1 MDPVA
6 IHARRWWTLAVM
18 CLSLMVI
25 GVDNTILNVALPTL
39 VRDLGATTSQLQW
52 IVDAYTLVFAG
63 LLLTAG
69 SLGDRFGRRRGL
81 SIGLL
86 IFGVGSVASALAGSA
101 NQLIGT
107 RALMG
112 VGGALIMP
120 ATLSIISNVFTVP
133 AERARAIAV
142 WAGFSAMGIAIGPL
156 SGGWL
161 LEHFWWGSVFMV
173 NIPIVAMALIGGRLF
188 VPESKDPKPR
198 QLDPVG
204 AVLSIIGLVTLVWA
218 IIEAPAQGWAHPTTL
233 AAFAAGAGFLAA
245 FVVWEARS
253 DHPMLDVR
261 FFANPRFSAASTA
274 VTLVFFALFGA
285 TFLQTHYLQFVLDYS
300 ALEAGLRVAPIAL
313 VLMVTAPMSA
323 RLVER
328 VGTKVIVAGGLA
340 TVSVGLVVLSFATV
354 TSGYGPV
361 LACMLIMGL
370 GMGMTMAPATE
381 SIMGSLP
388 RAKAGVG
395 SAVNDT
401 TRQIGGALGV
411 AILGSLLA
419 SSYAASLGDGVPAAA
434 KASVGAALDL
444 ARGLGGA
451 DGAALAASAKAAYVD
466 GMGVGVLVAAGV
478 ALLGSLIALVFLP
491 SQARMETEPTVGTD
505 LDRRDIEVRDVDVR
519 DVDVRDV
526 DVRDVDVEAASA

>member
-1 MDPVA
+1 MDAAA

-69 SLGDRFGRRRGL
+69 SLGDRFGRRRAL

-86 IFGVGSVASALAGSA
+86 IFGAGSVASALAGSA
-101 NQLIGT
+101 DQLILT

-112 VGGALIMP
+112 IGGALIMP
-120 ATLSIISNVFTVP
+120 ATLSIISNVFTEP
-133 AERARAIAV
+133 AERGRAIAV

-173 NIPIVAMALIGGRLF
+173 NIPIVILALTGGRFF
-188 VPESKDPKPR
+188 VPESKDPAPPG
-198 QLDPVG
+198 LDPLG
-204 AVLSIIGLVTLVWA
+204 ALLSIVGLGALVWA
-218 IIEAPAQGWAHPTTL
+218 IIEAPAQGWTDPTTL
-233 AAFAAGAGFLAA
+233 SAFLVAGVFIAGFIA
-245 FVVWEARS
+245 WERNT
-253 DHPMLDVR
+253 DHPMLDVH

-274 VTLVFFALFGA
+274 VTMVFFALFGS
-285 TFLQTHYLQFVLDYS
+285 TFLQTQYLQSVLGYS
-300 ALEAGLRVAPIAL
+300 AFEAGLRVGPVAL
-313 VLMVTAPMSA
+313 VLMVTAPLSA

-328 VGTKVIVAGGLA
+328 VGTKYIVAGGLA
-340 TVSVGLVVLSFATV
+340 IVSLSLVVMSFATV
-354 TSGYGPV
+354 TSGYPLV
-361 LACMLIMGL
+361 LASILILGL

-419 SSYAASLGDGVPAAA
+419 STYASSLGDAVPAAA

-444 ARGLGGA
+444 ANRLGGV
-451 DGAALAASAKAAYVD
+451 DGAALAASAKSAYVD

-478 ALLGSLIALVFLP
+478 ALLGSVIALVFLP
-491 SQARMETEPTVGTD
+491 SRARMETEPLSEETELD
-505 LDRRDIEVRDVDVR
+505 LEV
-519 DVDVRDV
+519 
-526 DVRDVDVEAASA
+526 APA

>member
-1 MDPVA
+1 MDPAA
-6 IHARRWWTLAVM
+6 IHARRWWTLGVM

-39 VRDLGATTSQLQW
+39 VRDLHATTSQLQW

-81 SIGLL
+81 SVGLL
-86 IFGVGSVASALAGSA
+86 IFGVGSVASALSGSA

-112 VGGALIMP
+112 IGGALIMP

-173 NIPIVAMALIGGRLF
+173 NIPIVTMALIGGRLF
-188 VPESKDPKPR
+188 VPESKDPAPR
-198 QLDPVG
+198 GLDPVG
-204 AVLSIIGLVTLVWA
+204 ALLSIVGLVSLVWA
-218 IIEAPAQGWAHPTTL
+218 IIEAPGSGWTDPTIL
-233 AAFAAGAGFLAA
+233 ATFLVAAVFIGGFIA
-245 FVVWEARS
+245 WEAHT
-253 DHPMLDVR
+253 DHPMLDVH
-261 FFANPRFSAASTA
+261 FFTNPRFSAASTA

-285 TFLQTHYLQFVLDYS
+285 TFLQTQYLQFVLGYT
-300 ALEAGLRVAPIAL
+300 ALQAGLRVGPIAL
-313 VLMVTAPMSA
+313 VLMVTAPISA

-328 VGTKVIVAGGLA
+328 VGTKLIVAAGLA
-340 TVSVGLVVLSFATV
+340 IVSVGLVVLSFATV
-354 TSGYGPV
+354 SSGYGPV

-419 SSYAASLGDGVPAAA
+419 STYASRLGEGVPAAA
-434 KASVGAALDL
+434 KASVGGALDL
-444 ARGLGGA
+444 ARQLGGEQ
-451 DGAALAASAKAAYVD
+451 GAALAASAKSAYVD

-478 ALLGSLIALVFLP
+478 ALLGSVIALAFLP
-491 SQARMETEPTVGTD
+491 SRARAENELPTDIPGNLD
-505 LDRRDIEVRDVDVR
+505 LVEVEV
-519 DVDVRDV
+519 
-526 DVRDVDVEAASA
+526 A

>member
-1 MDPVA
+1 LDPAA

-39 VRDLGATTSQLQW
+39 VRDLGASTSQLQW

-69 SLGDRFGRRRGL
+69 SLGDRFGRRRAL
-81 SIGLL
+81 TVGLL
-86 IFGVGSVASALAGSA
+86 IFGAGSVASAVAGSA
-101 NQLIGT
+101 EQLILT

-133 AERARAIAV
+133 AERGRAIAV

-173 NIPIVAMALIGGRLF
+173 NIPIVLLALTGGRLF

-198 QLDPVG
+198 GVDPLG
-204 AVLSIIGLVTLVWA
+204 AVLSSVGLGALVWA
-218 IIEAPAQGWAHPTTL
+218 IIEAPVHGWTDPTTVS
-233 AAFAAGAGFLAA
+233 AFLAGAVFIAGFIA
-245 FVVWEARS
+245 WERHT

-261 FFANPRFSAASTA
+261 FFANPRFSAASLA
-274 VTLVFFALFGA
+274 VTMVFFALFGS
-285 TFLQTHYLQFVLDYS
+285 TFLQTQYLQFVLGYS
-300 ALEAGLRVAPIAL
+300 AFEAGLRVGPVAL
-313 VLMVTAPMSA
+313 VLMVTAPLSA

-328 VGTKVIVAGGLA
+328 VGTKYVVAGGLA
-340 TVSVGLVVLSFATV
+340 LVSLSLVVLSFATV
-354 TSGYGPV
+354 TSGYSPV
-361 LACMLIMGL
+361 LASILILGV

-419 SSYAASLGDGVPAAA
+419 STYASSLGDTVPAAA

-451 DGAALAASAKAAYVD
+451 EGAALAASAKSAYVD

-478 ALLGSLIALVFLP
+478 ALLGSMIALAFLP
-491 SQARMETEPTVGTD
+491 SRARMEEESPADDPELNLEVVG
-505 LDRRDIEVRDVDVR
+505 
-519 DVDVRDV
+519 
-526 DVRDVDVEAASA
+526 A

>member
-1 MDPVA
+1 MDAAA

-25 GVDNTILNVALPTL
+25 GIDNTILNVALPTL

-81 SIGLL
+81 TVGLL
-86 IFGVGSVASALAGSA
+86 IFGAGSVASALVDSP
-101 NQLIGT
+101 NHLIAT

-112 VGGALIMP
+112 IGGALIMP

-142 WAGFSAMGIAIGPL
+142 WAGFSAMGIALGPL

-161 LEHFWWGSVFMV
+161 LQHFWWGSVFMV
-173 NIPIVAMALIGGRLF
+173 NIPIVLLALTGGRLF
-188 VPESKDPKPR
+188 VPESKDPSPR
-198 QLDPVG
+198 GLDPVG
-204 AVLSIIGLVTLVWA
+204 ALLSIVALVTLVWA
-218 IIEAPAQGWAHPTTL
+218 IIEAPGRGWTDGTTL
-233 AAFAAGAGFLAA
+233 AAFALGAAVMAA
-245 FVVWEARS
+245 FITWERRS
-253 DHPMLDVR
+253 DHPMLDVT
-261 FFANPRFSAASTA
+261 FFANPRFTAASSA
-274 VTLVFFALFGA
+274 ITLVFFALFGSM
-285 TFLQTHYLQFVLDYS
+285 FLQTQYLQFVLGYT
-300 ALEAGLRVAPIAL
+300 ALQAGVRVGPVAI
-313 VLMVTAPMSA
+313 VLMVVAPASA

-328 VGTKVIVAGGLA
+328 IGTKLVVAVGLA
-340 TVSVGLVVLSFATV
+340 IVSASLVILSFATV
-354 TSGYGPV
+354 TSGYPLV
-361 LACMLIMGL
+361 LASMLVMGV

-401 TRQIGGALGV
+401 TRQVGGALGV

-419 SSYAASLGDGVPAAA
+419 STYASSLGEGVPAAA
-434 KASVGAALDL
+434 KLSVGAALQV
-444 ARGLGGA
+444 ARGLGGS
-451 DGAALAASAKAAYVD
+451 DGAALALSAKSAYVD
-466 GMGVGVLVAAGV
+466 GMSVGVLVAAGV
-478 ALLGSLIALVFLP
+478 ALLGSVIALAFLP
-491 SQARMETEPTVGTD
+491 ARATIEAEQPAESPDFD
-505 LDRRDIEVRDVDVR
+505 LEI
-519 DVDVRDV
+519 
-526 DVRDVDVEAASA
+526 ATA

>member
-1 MDPVA
+1 LDPAA

-39 VRDLGATTSQLQW
+39 VRDLGASTSQLQW

-69 SLGDRFGRRRGL
+69 SLGDRFGRRRAL
-81 SIGLL
+81 TVGLL
-86 IFGVGSVASALAGSA
+86 IFGAGSVASAVAGSA
-101 NQLIGT
+101 EQLILT

-133 AERARAIAV
+133 AERGRAIAV

-173 NIPIVAMALIGGRLF
+173 NIPIVLLALTGGRLF

-198 QLDPVG
+198 GVDPLG
-204 AVLSIIGLVTLVWA
+204 AVLSIVGLGALVWA
-218 IIEAPAQGWAHPTTL
+218 IIEAPVHGWTDPTTVS
-233 AAFAAGAGFLAA
+233 AFLAGAVFIAGFIA
-245 FVVWEARS
+245 WERHT

-261 FFANPRFSAASTA
+261 FFANPRFSAASLA
-274 VTLVFFALFGA
+274 VTMVFFALFGS
-285 TFLQTHYLQFVLDYS
+285 TFLQTQYLQFVLGYS
-300 ALEAGLRVAPIAL
+300 AFEAGLRVGPVAL
-313 VLMVTAPMSA
+313 VLMVTAPLSA

-328 VGTKVIVAGGLA
+328 VGTKYVVAGGLA
-340 TVSVGLVVLSFATV
+340 LVSLSLVVLSFATV
-354 TSGYGPV
+354 TSGYSPV
-361 LACMLIMGL
+361 LASILILGV

-419 SSYAASLGDGVPAAA
+419 STYASSLGDTVPAAA

-451 DGAALAASAKAAYVD
+451 EGAALAASAKSAYVD

-478 ALLGSLIALVFLP
+478 ALLGSMIALAFLP
-491 SQARMETEPTVGTD
+491 SRARMEEESPADDPELNLEVVG
-505 LDRRDIEVRDVDVR
+505 
-519 DVDVRDV
+519 
-526 DVRDVDVEAASA
+526 A

>member
-1 MDPVA
+1 LDPAA

-52 IVDAYTLVFAG
+52 IVDSYTLVFAG

-69 SLGDRFGRRRGL
+69 SLGDRFGRRRAL
-81 SIGLL
+81 SAGLL
-86 IFGVGSVASALAGSA
+86 IFGAGSVASALAGSA
-101 NQLIGT
+101 EQLIVT

-112 VGGALIMP
+112 IGGALIMP

-133 AERARAIAV
+133 AERGRAIAV

-173 NIPIVAMALIGGRLF
+173 NIPIVILALTGGRLF
-188 VPESKDPKPR
+188 VPESKDPSPR
-198 QLDPVG
+198 GLDPIG
-204 AVLSIIGLVTLVWA
+204 ALLSIVGLGVLVWA
-218 IIEAPAQGWAHPTTL
+218 IIEAPVQGWTDPTTL
-233 AAFAAGAGFLAA
+233 SAFLAGAVFIAGFIA
-245 FVVWEARS
+245 WELHT
-253 DHPMLDVR
+253 DHPMLDVH

-274 VTLVFFALFGA
+274 VTMVFFALFGS
-285 TFLQTHYLQFVLDYS
+285 TFLQTQYLQFVLGYS
-300 ALEAGLRVAPIAL
+300 AFEAGLRVGPVAL
-313 VLMVTAPMSA
+313 VLMVTAPFSA

-328 VGTKVIVAGGLA
+328 VGTKYIVAGGLA
-340 TVSVGLVVLSFATV
+340 IVSLSLVVLSFATV
-354 TSGYGPV
+354 TSGYPLV
-361 LACMLIMGL
+361 LASILILGL

-419 SSYAASLGDGVPAAA
+419 STYASSLGNAVPAAA

-444 ARGLGGA
+444 AAGLGGA
-451 DGAALAASAKAAYVD
+451 DGAALAALAKAAYVE

-478 ALLGSLIALVFLP
+478 ALLGSVIALVFLP
-491 SQARMETEPTVGTD
+491 AQARMEAEQPAEETELD
-505 LDRRDIEVRDVDVR
+505 LEV
-519 DVDVRDV
+519 
-526 DVRDVDVEAASA
+526 APA

>member
-1 MDPVA
+1 
-6 IHARRWWTLAVM
+6 M

-52 IVDAYTLVFAG
+52 IVDSYTLVFAG

-69 SLGDRFGRRRGL
+69 SLGDRFGRRRAL
-81 SIGLL
+81 SIGLVV
-86 IFGVGSVASALAGSA
+86 FGAGSVASALAGSA
-101 NQLIGT
+101 EQLILT

-133 AERARAIAV
+133 AERGRAIAV

-173 NIPIVAMALIGGRLF
+173 NIPIVILALTGGRLF
-188 VPESKDPKPR
+188 VPESKDPAPR
-198 QLDPVG
+198 GLDPLG
-204 AVLSIIGLVTLVWA
+204 ALLSIVGLVALVWA
-218 IIEAPAQGWAHPTTL
+218 IIEAPVHGWTDPSTL
-233 AAFAAGAGFLAA
+233 SAFLVAAVFIAGFIA
-245 FVVWEARS
+245 WERRT

-274 VTLVFFALFGA
+274 VTMVFFALFGS
-285 TFLQTHYLQFVLDYS
+285 TFLQTQYLQFVLGYS
-300 ALEAGLRVAPIAL
+300 AFEAGLRVGPVAL
-313 VLMVTAPMSA
+313 VLMVTAPLSA

-328 VGTKVIVAGGLA
+328 VGTKYIVAAGLA
-340 TVSVGLVVLSFATV
+340 IVSLSLVVLSFATV
-354 TSGYGPV
+354 TSGYLPV
-361 LACMLIMGL
+361 LASILILGL

-419 SSYAASLGDGVPAAA
+419 STYASSLGDAVPAAA

-451 DGAALAASAKAAYVD
+451 EGASLAASARSAYVD

-478 ALLGSLIALVFLP
+478 ALLGSVIALVFLP
-491 SQARMETEPTVGTD
+491 SRARMEEESPADDPELDLEVVG
-505 LDRRDIEVRDVDVR
+505 
-519 DVDVRDV
+519 
-526 DVRDVDVEAASA
+526 A

>member
-1 MDPVA
+1 MDPAA

-52 IVDAYTLVFAG
+52 IVDSYTLVFAG

-69 SLGDRFGRRRGL
+69 SLGDRFGRRRAL
-81 SIGLL
+81 SIGLGV
-86 IFGVGSVASALAGSA
+86 FGAGSVAAALAGSA
-101 NQLIGT
+101 EQLILT

-112 VGGALIMP
+112 IGGALIMP

-133 AERARAIAV
+133 AERGRAIAI

-173 NIPIVAMALIGGRLF
+173 NIPIVILALTGGRLF
-188 VPESKDPKPR
+188 VPESKDPSPR
-198 QLDPVG
+198 GVDPIG
-204 AVLSIIGLVTLVWA
+204 ALLSIVGLGVLVWA
-218 IIEAPAQGWAHPTTL
+218 IIEAPAQGWTDPTTL
-233 AAFAAGAGFLAA
+233 SAFAAAAVLIAGFIA
-245 FVVWEARS
+245 WELHT
-253 DHPMLDVR
+253 DHPMLDVH

-274 VTLVFFALFGA
+274 VTLVFFALFGS
-285 TFLQTHYLQFVLDYS
+285 TFLQTQYLQFVLGYS
-300 ALEAGLRVAPIAL
+300 AFEAGLRVGPVAL
-313 VLMVTAPMSA
+313 VLMVTAPLSA

-328 VGTKVIVAGGLA
+328 VGTKYIVAGGLA
-340 TVSVGLVVLSFATV
+340 IVSLSLVVLSFATV
-354 TSGYGPV
+354 TSGYPLV
-361 LACMLIMGL
+361 LASILILGL

-419 SSYAASLGDGVPAAA
+419 STYASSLGDAVPAAA
-434 KASVGAALDL
+434 KASVGAALEL
-444 ARGLGGA
+444 AGGLGGA
-451 DGAALAASAKAAYVD
+451 DGAALAAAAKAAYVN
-466 GMGVGVLVAAGV
+466 GMGVGVLVAAGA
-478 ALLGSLIALVFLP
+478 ALLGSVIALVFLP
-491 SQARMETEPTVGTD
+491 SRARMETESPFEHADALGAD
-505 LDRRDIEVRDVDVR
+505 LEV
-519 DVDVRDV
+519 
-526 DVRDVDVEAASA
+526 ASA

>member
-1 MDPVA
+1 LDPVA

-52 IVDAYTLVFAG
+52 IVDSYTLVFAG

-69 SLGDRFGRRRGL
+69 SLGDRFGRRRAL
-81 SIGLL
+81 SAGLL
-86 IFGVGSVASALAGSA
+86 VFGAGSVASALAGSA
-101 NQLIGT
+101 EQLILT

-133 AERARAIAV
+133 AERGRAIAV

-173 NIPIVAMALIGGRLF
+173 NIPIVVLALAGGRLF
-188 VPESKDPKPR
+188 VPESKDPAPR
-198 QLDPVG
+198 GLDPPG
-204 AVLSIIGLVTLVWA
+204 ALLSIVGLVALVWA
-218 IIEAPAQGWAHPTTL
+218 IIEAPVHGWTDATTL
-233 AAFAAGAGFLAA
+233 SAFLLAAVFLAGFVA
-245 FVVWEARS
+245 WERHT
-253 DHPMLDVR
+253 DHPMLDVHL
-261 FFANPRFSAASTA
+261 FANPRFSAASIA
-274 VTLVFFALFGA
+274 VTLVFFALFGS
-285 TFLQTHYLQFVLDYS
+285 TFLQTQYLQFLLGYS
-300 ALEAGLRVAPIAL
+300 AFEAGLRVGPVAL
-313 VLMVTAPMSA
+313 VLMVVAPLSA

-328 VGTKVIVAGGLA
+328 VGTKVIVAAGLA
-340 TVSVGLVVLSFATV
+340 TVSFSLAILSFATV
-354 TSGYGPV
+354 TSGYPLV
-361 LACMLIMGL
+361 LASILVLGV

-401 TRQIGGALGV
+401 TRQVGGALGV
-411 AILGSLLA
+411 AVLGSLLA
-419 SSYAASLGDGVPAAA
+419 STYASSLGAGVPAAA
-434 KASVGAALDL
+434 KASVGAALDV
-444 ARGLGGA
+444 AGRLGGA
-451 DGAALAASAKAAYVD
+451 EGSALAASARSAYVD

-478 ALLGSLIALVFLP
+478 ALLGSVIALLFLP
-491 SQARMETEPTVGTD
+491 SRARMEVEHPAERTEMD
-505 LDRRDIEVRDVDVR
+505 LEVAPV
-519 DVDVRDV
+519 
-526 DVRDVDVEAASA
+526 

>member
-1 MDPVA
+1 LDPAA

-39 VRDLGATTSQLQW
+39 VRDLGASTSQLQW

-69 SLGDRFGRRRGL
+69 SLGDRFGRRRAL
-81 SIGLL
+81 TVGLL
-86 IFGVGSVASALAGSA
+86 IFGAGSVASAVAGSA
-101 NQLIGT
+101 EQLILT

-133 AERARAIAV
+133 AERGRAIAV

-173 NIPIVAMALIGGRLF
+173 NIPIVLLALTGGRLF

-198 QLDPVG
+198 GVDPLG
-204 AVLSIIGLVTLVWA
+204 AVLSIVGLGALVWA
-218 IIEAPAQGWAHPTTL
+218 IIEAPVHGWTDPTTVS
-233 AAFAAGAGFLAA
+233 AFLAGAVFIAGFIA
-245 FVVWEARS
+245 WERHT

-261 FFANPRFSAASTA
+261 FFANPRFSAASLA
-274 VTLVFFALFGA
+274 VTMVFFALFGS
-285 TFLQTHYLQFVLDYS
+285 TFLQTQYLQFVLGYS
-300 ALEAGLRVAPIAL
+300 AFEAGLRVGPVAL
-313 VLMVTAPMSA
+313 VLMVTAPLSA

-328 VGTKVIVAGGLA
+328 VGTKYVVAGGLA
-340 TVSVGLVVLSFATV
+340 LVSLSLVVLSFATV
-354 TSGYGPV
+354 TSGYPPV
-361 LACMLIMGL
+361 LASILILGV

-419 SSYAASLGDGVPAAA
+419 STYASSLGDTVPAAA

-451 DGAALAASAKAAYVD
+451 EGAALAASAKSAYVD

-478 ALLGSLIALVFLP
+478 ALLGSMIALAFLP
-491 SQARMETEPTVGTD
+491 SRARMEEESPADDPELSLEVVG
-505 LDRRDIEVRDVDVR
+505 
-519 DVDVRDV
+519 
-526 DVRDVDVEAASA
+526 A

>member
-1 MDPVA
+1 LDPAA

-52 IVDAYTLVFAG
+52 IVDSYTLVFAG

-69 SLGDRFGRRRGL
+69 SLGDRFGRRRALSVGL
-81 SIGLL
+81 G
-86 IFGVGSVASALAGSA
+86 IFAAGSVASALAGSA
-101 NQLIGT
+101 EHLIAT

-112 VGGALIMP
+112 IGGALIMP

-133 AERARAIAV
+133 AERGRAIAV

-173 NIPIVAMALIGGRLF
+173 NIPIVILALAGGRLF
-188 VPESKDPKPR
+188 VPESKDPSPPG
-198 QLDPVG
+198 LDPLG
-204 AVLSIIGLVTLVWA
+204 ALLSILGLGVLVWA
-218 IIEAPAQGWAHPTTL
+218 IIEAPVQGWTDPTTL
-233 AAFAAGAGFLAA
+233 SAFLAA
-245 FVVWEARS
+245 AVLVAGFVAWELHT
-253 DHPMLDVR
+253 DHPMLDVH

-274 VTLVFFALFGA
+274 VTLVFFALFGS
-285 TFLQTHYLQFVLDYS
+285 TFLQTQYLQFVLGYS
-300 ALEAGLRVAPIAL
+300 AFEAGLRVGPVAL
-313 VLMVTAPMSA
+313 VLMVTAPLSA

-328 VGTKVIVAGGLA
+328 VGTKYIVAGGLA
-340 TVSVGLVVLSFATV
+340 IVSLSLVVLSFATV
-354 TSGYGPV
+354 TSGYPLV
-361 LACMLIMGL
+361 LASILLLGL

-419 SSYAASLGDGVPAAA
+419 STYASSLGDAVPAAA

-444 ARGLGGA
+444 AGRLGGA
-451 DGAALAASAKAAYVD
+451 DGAALAAAAKAAYVD

-478 ALLGSLIALVFLP
+478 ALLGSVIALAFLP
-491 SQARMETEPTVGTD
+491 SRARMETEHPPETAALG
-505 LDRRDIEVRDVDVR
+505 LEVAR
-519 DVDVRDV
+519 
-526 DVRDVDVEAASA
+526 A

>member
-1 MDPVA
+1 MDAAA

-39 VRDLGATTSQLQW
+39 VRDLDATTSQLQW
-52 IVDAYTLVFAG
+52 IVDSYTLVFAG

-81 SIGLL
+81 SIGLVV
-86 IFGVGSVASALAGSA
+86 FGAGSVASAVAGSA
-101 NQLIGT
+101 DHLIVT

-112 VGGALIMP
+112 IGGALIMP

-133 AERARAIAV
+133 TERARAIAV

-161 LEHFWWGSVFMV
+161 LEHFWWGAVFMV
-173 NIPIVAMALIGGRLF
+173 NIPIVGLALLGGRLF
-188 VPESKDPKPR
+188 VPESKDPSPR
-198 QLDPVG
+198 ALDPIG
-204 AVLSIIGLVTLVWA
+204 ALLSIVGLVTLVWA
-218 IIEAPAQGWAHPTTL
+218 IIEAPAQGWTHPTTL
-233 AAFAAGAGFLAA
+233 AAFVLAVVFLAGFIA
-245 FVVWEARS
+245 WELHT
-253 DHPMLDVR
+253 DHPMLDVH
-261 FFANPRFSAASTA
+261 FFADPRFSAASTA
-274 VTLVFFALFGA
+274 VTLVFFALFGS
-285 TFLQTHYLQFVLDYS
+285 TFLQTQYLQFVLDYS
-300 ALEAGLRVAPIAL
+300 ALQAGLRVAPVAL
-313 VLMVTAPMSA
+313 VLMMAAPLSA

-328 VGTKVIVAGGLA
+328 VGTKAVVAVGLA
-340 TVSVGLVVLSFATV
+340 IVSVSLVVLSLATV
-354 TSGYGPV
+354 TSGYPPV
-361 LACMLIMGL
+361 LVSMLLMGL

-401 TRQIGGALGV
+401 TRQVGGALGV

-419 SSYAASLGDGVPAAA
+419 STYASSLGSAAPAAA
-434 KASVGAALDL
+434 RASVGAALDL
-444 ARGLGGA
+444 ARQLGG
-451 DGAALAASAKAAYVD
+451 DEGAALAASARSAYVD

-478 ALLGSLIALVFLP
+478 ALLGALVALVFLP
-491 SQARMETEPTVGTD
+491 SRARMETASPSETTGGADTD
-505 LDRRDIEVRDVDVR
+505 LEV
-519 DVDVRDV
+519 
-526 DVRDVDVEAASA
+526 ANA

>member
-1 MDPVA
+1 
-6 IHARRWWTLAVM
+6 M

-52 IVDAYTLVFAG
+52 IVDSYTLVFAG
-63 LLLTAG
+63 LLLTGG
-69 SLGDRFGRRRGL
+69 SLGDRFGRRRAL
-81 SIGLL
+81 TVGLL
-86 IFGVGSVASALAGSA
+86 IFGAGSVASALAGSA
-101 NQLIGT
+101 EQLILT

-133 AERARAIAV
+133 AERGRAIAV
-142 WAGFSAMGIAIGPL
+142 WAGFSAMGIAIGPA

-173 NIPIVAMALIGGRLF
+173 NIPIVLLALTGGRLF
-188 VPESKDPKPR
+188 VPESKDPAPPGV
-198 QLDPVG
+198 DPLG
-204 AVLSIIGLVTLVWA
+204 ALLSIVGLVALVWA
-218 IIEAPAQGWAHPTTL
+218 IIEAPVQGWTDPTTL
-233 AAFAAGAGFLAA
+233 GTFAAAAAFLVA
-245 FVVWEARS
+245 FVAWERHT

-261 FFANPRFSAASTA
+261 FFANPRFSAASTV
-274 VTLVFFALFGA
+274 VTLVFFALFGS
-285 TFLQTHYLQFVLDYS
+285 TFLQTQYLQFVLGYS
-300 ALEAGLRVAPIAL
+300 ALEAGLRVAPVAL
-313 VLMVTAPMSA
+313 VLMVVAPLSA

-328 VGTKVIVAGGLA
+328 LGTKLIVAAGLV
-340 TVSVGLVVLSFATV
+340 TVSLSLVVLSFATV

-361 LACMLIMGL
+361 LASILLMGV

-401 TRQIGGALGV
+401 TRQVGGALGV

-419 SSYAASLGDGVPAAA
+419 SSYASSLGDAVPAAA
-434 KASVGAALDL
+434 KASVGAALDV
-444 ARGLGGA
+444 AGRLGGA
-451 DGAALAASAKAAYVD
+451 EGAALAASAKAAYVD

-478 ALLGSLIALVFLP
+478 ALLGSAIALAFLP
-491 SQARMETEPTVGTD
+491 SRAR
-505 LDRRDIEVRDVDVR
+505 IEVDELAEDPEF
-519 DVDVRDV
+519 DL
-526 DVRDVDVEAASA
+526 EIATA

>member
-1 MDPVA
+1 MDAAA

-39 VRDLGATTSQLQW
+39 VRDLHATTSQLQW

-81 SIGLL
+81 TLGLFV
-86 IFGVGSVASALAGSA
+86 FGAGSVASALVDSPDHPIA
-101 NQLIGT
+101 T

-142 WAGFSAMGIAIGPL
+142 WAGFSALGIAIGPL

-161 LEHFWWGSVFMV
+161 LQHFWWGSVFMV
-173 NIPIVAMALIGGRLF
+173 TLPIVPLALVGGRLV
-188 VPESKDPKPR
+188 VPESKDPSPR
-198 QLDPVG
+198 GLDPTG
-204 AVLSIIGLVTLVWA
+204 AVLSIVGLVTLVWA
-218 IIEAPAQGWAHPTTL
+218 IIEAPGRGWTDGSTV
-233 AAFAAGAGFLAA
+233 AA
-245 FVVWEARS
+245 FVVAAVLLGAFVAWERHT

-261 FFANPRFSAASTA
+261 FFANPRFTAASTA
-274 VTLVFFALFGA
+274 VTMVFFALFGSM
-285 TFLQTHYLQFVLDYS
+285 FLQTQYLQFVLGYT
-300 ALEAGLRVAPIAL
+300 ALQAGLRVAPIAL
-313 VLMVTAPMSA
+313 VLMVAAPLSA

-328 VGTKVIVAGGLA
+328 VGTKVVVAIGLA
-340 TVSVGLVVLSFATV
+340 LVSLSLVVLSLATV

-361 LACMLIMGL
+361 LASMLVMGA

-401 TRQIGGALGV
+401 TRQVGGALGV

-419 SSYAASLGDGVPAAA
+419 STYASSLGDAVPAGARR
-434 KASVGAALDL
+434 SVGAALEV
-444 ARGLGGA
+444 ARGLGG
-451 DGAALAASAKAAYVD
+451 DQGAALAAAARSAYVE
-466 GMGVGVLVAAGV
+466 GMRVGVLVAAGV
-478 ALLGSLIALVFLP
+478 ALLGALVALVFLP
-491 SQARMETEPTVGTD
+491 SRAKEEAEPQAPTEV
-505 LDRRDIEVRDVDVR
+505 EV
-519 DVDVRDV
+519 
-526 DVRDVDVEAASA
+526 AAA

>member
-1 MDPVA
+1 MDAAA

-39 VRDLGATTSQLQW
+39 VRDLDATTSQLQW
-52 IVDAYTLVFAG
+52 IVDSYTLVFAG

-86 IFGVGSVASALAGSA
+86 VFGAGSVASALAGSA
-101 NQLIGT
+101 EQLIAT

-112 VGGALIMP
+112 IGGALIMP

-173 NIPIVAMALIGGRLF
+173 NIPIVGLALTGGRLL
-188 VPESKDPKPR
+188 VPESKDPSPPG
-198 QLDPVG
+198 LDPIG
-204 AVLSIIGLVTLVWA
+204 ALLSIAGLVTLVWA
-218 IIEAPAQGWAHPTTL
+218 IIEAPALGWTDPTTL
-233 AAFAAGAGFLAA
+233 AAFGAAAVLIGGFVA
-245 FVVWEARS
+245 WERHS
-253 DHPMLDVR
+253 DHPMLDVG

-274 VTLVFFALFGA
+274 VTLVFFALFGS
-285 TFLQTHYLQFVLDYS
+285 TFLQTQYLQFVLGYG

-313 VLMVTAPMSA
+313 VLMVAAPTSA

-328 VGTKVIVAGGLA
+328 IGTKVVVATGLA
-340 TVSVGLVVLSFATV
+340 VVSAALVLLSFATV

-361 LACMLIMGL
+361 LAHLLIMGL

-419 SSYAASLGDGVPAAA
+419 STYASSLGDAVPAAA
-434 KASVGAALDL
+434 RASVGGALDL
-444 ARGLGGA
+444 ARALGGA
-451 DGAALAASAKAAYVD
+451 QGAALAASAKSAYVD

-478 ALLGSLIALVFLP
+478 ALVGSLVALAFLP
-491 SQARMETEPTVGTD
+491 SRARMESESPPEPAGELETE
-505 LDRRDIEVRDVDVR
+505 LEVAR
-519 DVDVRDV
+519 
-526 DVRDVDVEAASA
+526 A

>member
-1 MDPVA
+1 MDAAA

-52 IVDAYTLVFAG
+52 IVDSYTLVFAG

-86 IFGVGSVASALAGSA
+86 LFGAGSVASALAGSA
-101 NQLIGT
+101 DQLIAT

-112 VGGALIMP
+112 IGAALIMP

-142 WAGFSAMGIAIGPL
+142 WAGFSAIGIAIGPL

-173 NIPIVAMALIGGRLF
+173 NIPIVALAVGGGRLF
-188 VPESKDPKPR
+188 VPESKDPSPR
-198 QLDPVG
+198 GLDPIG
-204 AVLSIIGLVTLVWA
+204 ALLSIVGLVTLVWA
-218 IIEAPAQGWAHPTTL
+218 IIEAPVHGWTDGTTL
-233 AAFAAGAGFLAA
+233 TAFGAAAVFIGGFIA
-245 FVVWEARS
+245 WELRT
-253 DHPMLDVR
+253 DHPMLDVHL
-261 FFANPRFSAASTA
+261 FANPRFSAASTGI
-274 VTLVFFALFGA
+274 TMVFFALFGS
-285 TFLQTHYLQFVLDYS
+285 TFVLTQYLQFVLGYN
-300 ALEAGLRVAPIAL
+300 ALEAGLRVAPVAL
-313 VLMVTAPMSA
+313 VLMVAAPLSA

-328 VGTKVIVAGGLA
+328 IGTKLVVATGLA
-340 TVSVGLVVLSFATV
+340 VVSAALVLLSFATV

-361 LACMLIMGL
+361 LAHMLVMGL

-411 AILGSLLA
+411 AIVGSLLA
-419 SSYAASLGDGVPAAA
+419 STYASSLGGAVPVAA

-444 ARGLGGA
+444 ARQLGG
-451 DGAALAASAKAAYVD
+451 DQGAALAAAAKSAYVD

-478 ALLGSLIALVFLP
+478 ALLGSLVALAFLP
-491 SQARMETEPTVGTD
+491 SRARMETESPPDDPGALD
-505 LDRRDIEVRDVDVR
+505 LDLEG
-519 DVDVRDV
+519 
-526 DVRDVDVEAASA
+526 ATA

>member
-1 MDPVA
+1 MDAAA

-39 VRDLGATTSQLQW
+39 VRDLDATTSQLQW
-52 IVDAYTLVFAG
+52 IVDSYTLVFAG

-69 SLGDRFGRRRGL
+69 SLGDRFGRRKAL
-81 SIGLL
+81 SVGLL
-86 IFGVGSVASALAGSA
+86 IFGVGSVASAVAGSA
-101 NQLIGT
+101 DHLIIT

-173 NIPIVAMALIGGRLF
+173 NIPIVALALTGGRLF
-188 VPESKDPKPR
+188 VPESKDPSPR
-198 QLDPVG
+198 RLDPVG
-204 AVLSIIGLVTLVWA
+204 AVLSILGLVTLVWA
-218 IIEAPAQGWAHPTTL
+218 IIEAPVQGWTHGTTL
-233 AAFAAGAGFLAA
+233 VAFAAAAVFIGA
-245 FVVWEARS
+245 FVAWELRS
-253 DHPMLDVR
+253 DHPMLDVH
-261 FFANPRFSAASTA
+261 FFGNPRFSAASTA
-274 VTLVFFALFGA
+274 VTLVFFALFGS
-285 TFLQTHYLQFVLDYS
+285 TFLQTQYLQFVLGYS
-300 ALEAGLRVAPIAL
+300 ALEAGLRVGPVAL
-313 VLMVTAPMSA
+313 VLMVVAPISA

-328 VGTKVIVAGGLA
+328 VGTKLIVSAGLA
-340 TVSVGLVVLSFATV
+340 IVCLSLVVLSFATV

-361 LACMLIMGL
+361 LASMLIMGL

-388 RAKAGVG
+388 RHKAGVG

-419 SSYAASLGDGVPAAA
+419 STYASSLGDGVPAAA

-451 DGAALAASAKAAYVD
+451 DGAALALSAKSAYVD

-478 ALLGSLIALVFLP
+478 ALLGSVIALVFLP
-491 SQARMETEPTVGTD
+491 SRARMEADEPAEDPEFD
-505 LDRRDIEVRDVDVR
+505 LEV
-519 DVDVRDV
+519 
-526 DVRDVDVEAASA
+526 ATA